1 MNPAELFRQE
11 TNTVQ
16 LAPGDFLFREGE
28 KGDKMYVLLEGEIDI
43 FLGDFVLETAGPGA
57 LLGEMALIDDSPRT
71 ANAVAKTPSPPGANR
86 PAPVSFSRSADT
98 AFCDACDENAG
109 RSPASHERRDGGAIA
124 SLERDA
130 ALLFRSRAC
139 GVIFRR
145 MRIVAQYLLF
155 AAIATTGCGQQAPTA
170 ADFAAQ
176 RQRMVEQQLKPRGI
190 KDERVLAAMAKVPRE
205 EFIPADARADAYE
218 DGPLPI
224 GYDQTISQPY
234 IVAFMTE
241 QLRPKPSDRVLEIGS
256 GSGYQAAILAELV
269 ADVYTIEIVEPLA
282 KTAEATLQRLG
293 YKNVHIKV
301 GDGYKGW
308 PEEAPFD
315 AIIVTCAPEKVPQ
328 PLVDQLKDGGR
339 MVIPVGERFAQQLYL
354 LEKKNGQ
361 LKESATLPVR
371 FVPMLREAQK
381 K

>member
-1 MNPAELFRQE
+1 
-11 TNTVQ
+11 
-16 LAPGDFLFREGE
+16 
-28 KGDKMYVLLEGEIDI
+28 
-43 FLGDFVLETAGPGA
+43 
-57 LLGEMALIDDSPRT
+57 
-71 ANAVAKTPSPPGANR
+71 
-86 PAPVSFSRSADT
+86 
-98 AFCDACDENAG
+98 
-109 RSPASHERRDGGAIA
+109 
-124 SLERDA
+124 
-130 ALLFRSRAC
+130 
-139 GVIFRR
+139 
-145 MRIVAQYLLF
+145 MRIGAQYFILTAM
-155 AAIATTGCGQQAPTA
+155 AATGCGQQPPAS

-205 EFIPADARADAYE
+205 EFVCTNERADAYE

-234 IVAFMTE
+234 IVAFMSE
-241 QLRPKPSDRVLEIGS
+241 QLRPEASDRVLEIGS

-293 YKNVHIKV
+293 YENVHLKV

-315 AIIVTCAPEKVPQ
+315 AIIVTCAAEKVPQ

-339 MVIPVGERFAQQLYL
+339 LLIPVGERFAQQLYL

-361 LKESATLPVR
+361 VKESVTLPVR
-371 FVPMLREAQK
+371 FVPMIRNGQEK
-381 K
+381 

>member
-1 MNPAELFRQE
+1 M
-11 TNTVQ
+11 
-16 LAPGDFLFREGE
+16 
-28 KGDKMYVLLEGEIDI
+28 
-43 FLGDFVLETAGPGA
+43 
-57 LLGEMALIDDSPRT
+57 
-71 ANAVAKTPSPPGANR
+71 
-86 PAPVSFSRSADT
+86 
-98 AFCDACDENAG
+98 
-109 RSPASHERRDGGAIA
+109 
-124 SLERDA
+124 
-130 ALLFRSRAC
+130 
-139 GVIFRR
+139 R
-145 MRIVAQYLLF
+145 MIGQYLLV
-155 AAIATTGCGQQAPTA
+155 AAIAATGCGQQTPAA

-176 RQRMVEQQLKPRGI
+176 RQRMVEQQLKARGI
-190 KDERVLAAMAKVPRE
+190 KDERVLTAMAKVPRE

-241 QLRPKPSDRVLEIGS
+241 QLRLKPSDHVLEIGS

-269 ADVYTIEIVEPLA
+269 AEVYTIEIVEPLA
-282 KTAEATLQRLG
+282 KSAEATLQRLG
-293 YKNVHIKV
+293 YRNVHIKM

-308 PEEAPFD
+308 PEQAPFD

-328 PLVDQLKDGGR
+328 PLIDQLKDSGR

-371 FVPMLREAQK
+371 FVPMLRAKQEK
-381 K
+381 